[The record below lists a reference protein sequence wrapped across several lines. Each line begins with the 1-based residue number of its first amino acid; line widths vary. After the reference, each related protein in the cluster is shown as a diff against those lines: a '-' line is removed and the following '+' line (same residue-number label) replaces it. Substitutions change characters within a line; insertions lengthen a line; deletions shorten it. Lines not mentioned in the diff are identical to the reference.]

1 MKRLSERLFGQ
12 QRWIP
17 WLFVGMFAVIIAVNG
32 TMVSIAL
39 SSWTGLTTRN
49 HYLEGLAYNQRLAAA
64 QAQEALGW
72 DLAVQAEASGA
83 SHLALT
89 FDARDAAGDPLYA
102 DYLRVAFLRPTHEGH
117 DFELTLQPRGAGRF
131 EAEVEM
137 PLPGVWDLRLLLV
150 RGAEGYQSAE
160 RVFVAP

>member
-1 MKRLSERLFGQ
+1 MRKLSERLFGQ

-17 WLFVGMFAVIIAVNG
+17 WIFVGMFAVIIAVNG

-49 HYLEGLAYNQRLAAA
+49 HYLEGLAYNQRLAAVE
-64 QAQEALGW
+64 AQEALGW
-72 DLAVQAEASGA
+72 ALSVAAAAPGDSRLQLTVAAS
-83 SHLALT
+83 
-89 FDARDAAGDPLYA
+89 DAAGAPLYA
-102 DYLRVAFLRPTHEGH
+102 DHLRIGFVRPTHEGH

-131 EAEVEM
+131 ETEVEM

-150 RGAEGYQSAE
+150 RGHDGYQASE
-160 RVFVAP
+160 RVFVKP

>member
-39 SSWTGLTTRN
+39 SSWTGLTTQN

-64 QAQEALGW
+64 EAQEALGW
-72 DLAVQAEASGA
+72 ELALRSEAPGASRLAVA
-83 SHLALT
+83 
-89 FDARDAAGDPLYA
+89 FDARDAAGEPLYA
-102 DYLRVAFLRPTHEGH
+102 DYLRVAFVRPTHEGH
-117 DFELTLQPRGAGRF
+117 DFEVTLQPRGAGHF
-131 EAEVEM
+131 ETDVEM

-150 RGAEGYQSAE
+150 RGAEAYQVTE
-160 RVFVAP
+160 RVFVKP